1 MASFYNSSAHKV
13 SGKDKVDNAEVVEQE
28 IESLKSIL
36 TEQEVQVVDPTSV
49 LSQSDIDKY

>member
-1 MASFYNSSAHKV
+1 MASFYNSSAQKV

-36 TEQEVQVVDPTSV
+36 TEQEVQVVDPTSL
-49 LSQSDIDKY
+49 LSDLDIEKY